1 MEFVVG
7 CGVIGLGAIATAK
20 RLGANVKAFDARQ
33 KGREDGESAGAD
45 IVIDDDLK
53 MDEGAGMGGY
63 AKEMGEDYYNKQRE
77 FFKRVFKHCDIVI
90 TTARVP
96 GKPNLVLITKEAVRG
111 MKRGS
116 VIMDLPGSN
125 CELTKY

>member
-1 MEFVVG
+1 MW
-7 CGVIGLGAIATAK
+7 CIGLAAIMTAK

-45 IVIDDDLK
+45 IVIDEDLK
-53 MDEGAGMGGY
+53 MDEGKGLGGY
-63 AKEMGEDYYNKQRE
+63 AKEMGDEYYNKQRE

-90 TTARVP
+90 STARVP
-96 GKPNLVLITKEAVRG
+96 GKPTLVLITKEAVRG

-125 CELTKY
+125 CELTK